1 MVFLLV
7 KGVNKLTHLKKQEE
21 AQTQEPEEPAGPT
34 TEELLTEIRDLLKEQ
49 K

>member
-21 AQTQEPEEPAGPT
+21 QAQEPEEPAGPT